1 MAPLK
6 TLHQWPFLGRSRPVE
21 VASAEGAYL
30 FQPDGKPILDAGG
43 RTIVVNVGHGR
54 AEVADVIR
62 EAAFNS
68 SYVVP
73 TWMTPER
80 QAQIDELTDH
90 WLPAHLSRIHPASG
104 GSKANEA
111 ALKIAVQY
119 QAARGTP

>member
-1 MAPLK
+1 M
-6 TLHQWPFLGRSRPVE
+6 
-21 VASAEGAYL
+21 
-30 FQPDGKPILDAGG
+30 
-43 RTIVVNVGHGR
+43 VVNVGHGR
-54 AEVADVIR
+54 AQVADVIR

-90 WLPAHLSRIHPASG
+90 WLPAHLSRIHLASG

-119 QAARGTP
+119 QAARGKPEKSTPALPSMLQEIKHTGALNVRH